1 MNNIGENLKK
11 IRIDNNWSQDQIA
24 DIFNIK
30 RQTWASY
37 EKGKSYPDANLLV
50 QLSKIIHKSVDE
62 ILGIETKKTSSN
74 IDFSKIQNDLKEN
87 LSSSKWIKFKNL
99 PTNKPKNNML
109 NIFNKNYD
117 IELYN
122 PLSLLKENERI
133 YIEFLNCY
141 SDDTETRNTNYYNF
155 AKKYG
160 IIGLNIEQSKIK
172 YFVNNYLTIYNNEI
186 NQDFNFWKE
195 IYKGSMTSIINP
207 YEEISEELNTNISN
221 WLSNYEG
228 KDIYFEDL
236 NNYLIYHNEILDLL
250 YQNIPFEKPSED
262 INILI
267 YSRHKELKTTYTYGS
282 LLGLMKL
289 EILSDMQNGIYT
301 RKCYKC
307 GKYFLTTDMFDT
319 ICSNCKNN

>member
-11 IRIDNNWSQDQIA
+11 IRIDNNWSQDQVA
-24 DIFNIK
+24 YLFNIK

-37 EKGKSYPDANLLV
+37 EKGKSIPDANILINLARIT
-50 QLSKIIHKSVDE
+50 KKSVDE
-62 ILGIETKKTSSN
+62 ILGLETNNRT
-74 IDFSKIQNDLKEN
+74 ITDFSKIQTELKEN
-87 LSSSKWIKFKNL
+87 LSSNKWIRIKNL
-99 PTNKPKNNML
+99 SNNKPKNNML
-109 NIFNKNYD
+109 NIFNKNYE

-122 PLSLLKENERI
+122 PLSILEDNNRI
-133 YIEFLNCY
+133 YLEFLNCY
-141 SDDTETRNTNYYNF
+141 FDDMETRNTNYYNF
-155 AKKYG
+155 VKKYG
-160 IIGLNIEQSKIK
+160 FIGLNINQSKIK
-172 YFVNNYLTIYNNEI
+172 YFIKDYLSIYNNEI

-221 WLSNYEG
+221 WLSNYDKE
-228 KDIYFEDL
+228 DVYFEDL
-236 NNYLIYHNEILDLL
+236 NNYSIYYNEILDIL

-262 INILI
+262 INLLI
-267 YSRHKELKTTYTYGS
+267 YSRQKELKTTYTYGS

-319 ICSNCKNN
+319 ICSDCKK